1 MPIEVTSAPLLEVR
15 QLSLHYGGVVALHE
29 VSFELAAGELIG
41 LIGPNGAGKTSAFN
55 AISGVVKPT
64 RGAVIFAEQDLTR
77 ASPQARA
84 RAGMTRTFQNIR
96 LFAEL
101 TVLENVM
108 AGAHQRH
115 GAGLLRTLLGG
126 AGWRRQ
132 ERLIAERAQAALKLV
147 ALQDKAGRR
156 ADELSYGEQRR
167 VEIARALAS
176 EPRLLLLDEP
186 TAGMNDRETREL
198 GDLIESLFREQGIAV
213 ILVEHNVQLVASL
226 CPRLVVL
233 SKGEYLAAGPPA
245 QVLSDPAVIEAYLGR
260 RQSPSR
266 AADSY
271 AHAADSPIS
280 GGAKGAENHAA
291 T

>member
-1 MPIEVTSAPLLEVR
+1 MPIDVTAAPLLEIR
-15 QLSLHYGGVVALHE
+15 QLSLHYGGVVALNN
-29 VSFELAAGELIG
+29 VSFVLDAGELIG

-55 AISGVVKPT
+55 AISGVVKPS
-64 RGAVIFAEQDLTR
+64 RGAVIFAAQDLTR
-77 ASPQARA
+77 ASPQLRA

-126 AGWRRQ
+126 AGWRQR
-132 ERLIAERAQAALKLV
+132 ERLIAERALSALELV

-156 ADELSYGEQRR
+156 AEELSYGEQRR

-198 GDLIESLFREQGIAV
+198 GDLIASLFREQGIAI

-260 RQSPSR
+260 RQSPER
-266 AADSY
+266 TADSC
-271 AHAADSPIS
+271 SSSVTS
-280 GGAKGAENHAA
+280 GVENHAA